1 MEAAQAMDVGG
12 QGVEVPEDF
21 AEQLAGR
28 IIVLHE
34 KELDPAVSSAN
45 IAQFIYDTTKDPAL
59 MQYFIDA
66 LEILIDDD
74 GTSKF
79 AAIAWAALIMQS
91 DIVEEYVSYIAE
103 VIAFMLESYYSMSKP
118 EVEYEGK
125 KFSAYAHILG
135 SVFIRMIEINQALYE
150 TIQEIYSTAIRQE
163 MELDGEQTQKEKEKP
178 QIFLKKATKKQTI
191 SKKLYDDIIDFLGA
205 RGDFKSTSL
214 NQENPNE
221 HIAVLADRMRGTR
234 RYVIQDIMNKRA
246 LERKKRLEK
255 ELSERLASAEEVIL
269 AAEPFRDGLALFWRE
284 KRYNYKFLAVEK
296 IRVALQIIGIIAGVI
311 YFMAGYLGMWGV
323 GSIDGILV
331 CLSMWAFAKFAG
343 SRKNFKSF
351 YPYDVSKE
359 LENCVNNF
367 GNVMRRMSKE
377 QLDQFLNR
385 QIKAKYNESVVQI
398 IPEFIKYL
406 YAVMPDRKNMI
417 LTVEELSD
425 LMENMEV
432 DIAKH
437 LRARM

>member
-1 MEAAQAMDVGG
+1 MEAAQSMDAGG
-12 QGVEVPEDF
+12 HDVPEDY

-45 IAQFIYDTTKDPAL
+45 IAQFIYDSTKDPAM

-74 GTSKF
+74 NTTKF

-103 VIAFMLESYYSMSKP
+103 VIAFILDSYYSMSKP
-118 EVEYEGK
+118 EVDYEGK
-125 KFSAYAHILG
+125 KYSAYAYMLG

-150 TIQEIYSTAIRQE
+150 TIQEIYSTIIRQE
-163 MELDGEQTQKEKEKP
+163 MELDGEQTQKEKAKP
-178 QIFLKKATKKQTI
+178 QIFLKKAAKKQTV
-191 SKKLYDDIIDFLGA
+191 SKKMYDDIIDFLGG

-246 LERKKRLEK
+246 LDRKKRLEK

-311 YFMAGYLGMWGV
+311 YFMAGYLGLWGV
-323 GSIDGILV
+323 GSVDGILV
-331 CLSMWAFAKFAG
+331 CASMWAFAKFAG